1 MIASGFTA
9 APVSQFLFFG
19 VIASSILVSI
29 TDTKYLFYIQVIPH
43 LWQYKQAWRLL
54 IWQVNLAL
62 LQLMNL
68 STNHSREAW
77 NHADENSME
86 RPATTTPQ
94 SSSLAQCHFTT
105 SASLS
110 VYGALESSPWVF
122 LLRFSFL
129 IS

>member
-19 VIASSILVSI
+19 VIASSIVVSI

-62 LQLMNL
+62 LQLMTL
-68 STNHSREAW
+68 STDHSREGW
-77 NHADENSME
+77 TRTDENPME

-110 VYGALESSPWVF
+110 VYGALESSLWVF
-122 LLRFSFL
+122 LLPFSFL